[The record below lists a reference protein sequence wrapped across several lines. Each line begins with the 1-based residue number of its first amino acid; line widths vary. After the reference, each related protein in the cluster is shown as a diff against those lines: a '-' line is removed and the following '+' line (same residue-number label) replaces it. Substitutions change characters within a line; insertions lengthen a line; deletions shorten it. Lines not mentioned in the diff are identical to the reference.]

1 MTLRFW
7 TEEAADPDDV
17 MQNWEFIM
25 NNMLVD
31 GLERTT
37 VPGFEDFFFT
47 RFYDGSESKIDA
59 SNSTCCYASPLTTAA
74 DRGKAWFCTQ
84 YDQFDDSSFSAV
96 NWTSTTG
103 AGSVTESGIKVTL
116 TVSRTD
122 NGSTSATLTS
132 DGSSG
137 LDMRGQDGEVITF
150 LRYRARDAGGA
161 TGGSPTA
168 SCKLYVGSTST
179 FVYTLASVA
188 QDEDSGLVTVDMR
201 FVFNNSAQT
210 VDVYKDGIKVARAID
225 ISGEVNWYIGYQV
238 LANSGSINDIM
249 TATIDVYTAGFVKD
263 GDSNSVDFV
272 TATETASATVDA
284 MFLRIVISGGSTTLN
299 GSANNGSNYSTLTN
313 KKLASIATSGTGIK
327 FKATQT
333 VPSINS
339 AQVNIESITE
349 LGVFYG

>member
-7 TEEAADPDDV
+7 IEEAADPDDV

-25 NNMLVD
+25 NNMLLD

-37 VPGFEDFFFT
+37 VPGFDDFFFT

-84 YDQFDDSSFSAV
+84 FDQFDDSSVSAV
-96 NWTSTTG
+96 NWTTATG
-103 AGSVTESGIKVTL
+103 GSGASVSESGVKITIS
-116 TVSRTD
+116 VSLSGSQ
-122 NGSTSATLTS
+122 NGNATLTS

-137 LDMRGQDGEVITF
+137 LDMRGQDGEIIFFASWET
-150 LRYRARDAGGA
+150 
-161 TGGSPTA
+161 TGSDTGSED
-168 SCKLYVGSTST
+168 KDVELYVGA
-179 FVYTLASVA
+179 TLIKQFHTGSGNASQIA
-188 QDEDSGLVTVDMR
+188 DFRL
-201 FVFNNSAQT
+201 VFNNAAQT
-210 VDVYKDGIKVARAID
+210 VDLYEDGSKTVSAIN
-225 ISGEVNWYIGYQV
+225 ISGEANWDV
-238 LANSGSINDIM
+238 AWRVDAVSASG
-249 TATIDVYTAGFVKD
+249 DVAVAKWVIYTVGFVKD

-272 TATETASATVDA
+272 TATETAPSTVDA
-284 MFLRIVISGGSTTLN
+284 MFLRVVISGGSTTLN

-313 KKLASIATSGTGIK
+313 KQLASIATSGTGIK

-339 AQVNIESITE
+339 AQVNIESISE